1 VGCHRALVR
10 RRSLESGVDTTPH
23 THAFDTRLIV
33 LQGEMPAVIDHETRV
48 TRSGDIIDI
57 ALDASYC
64 ERYRPGPIAF
74 VVGLRP
80 PTTESP

>member
-1 VGCHRALVR
+1 
-10 RRSLESGVDTTPH
+10 
-23 THAFDTRLIV
+23 
-33 LQGEMPAVIDHETRV
+33 MPAVIDHETRV